1 MTTRKHS
8 SRKINTVTFIFSNR
22 PSPTASLV
30 SRPASKRNERT
41 AIESIMMSPDSNDLS
56 PRMGLSMED
65 IGESLSPFGNR
76 NLDFNININNNNNNT
91 AGVGVGSASSPT
103 TGTMGAPSVLAIKE
117 EDLWLFSD
125 TLGQALD
132 GADKTLEGLEADREL
147 LPSAILRK
155 CHEFADGLGSLAGEL
170 EGQSL
175 QERKLLA
182 GAIKDDLRL
191 FDEEREKHLRRLSS
205 LPAAS
210 SRNANTIVGNGNSAG
225 EVKDEDIIQ
234 ALSGASTL
242 LRDVETAFREIGNDE
257 AEEIADAALVMA
269 RLFILSL
276 QNIHS
281 NLVKQLTLSG
291 NDPNDI
297 QGKQSNNRST
307 AWIEELSNDDGD
319 DNVINDN
326 NDDDDASNNK
336 ENRPSGER
344 RRTTR
349 RYQQRR
355 MRVLWPP
362 LGPKVDTAMAWTRE
376 EATKRPFLAVA
387 LGLTLWPVAIST
399 ALVGTSVAL
408 IDGAF
413 QDTYERFREG
423 PWISVV
429 EESAAQAYQA
439 SRLTVA
445 TGKLVGKQ
453 SLRVAARQ
461 IERRGGL
468 QLVVQDLG
476 GMALDK
482 ITHPIDTIGKIWD
495 GVHWGFG
502 VVKDATDGFV
512 SMRRESQEDSL
523 I

>member
-1 MTTRKHS
+1 
-8 SRKINTVTFIFSNR
+8 
-22 PSPTASLV
+22 
-30 SRPASKRNERT
+30 
-41 AIESIMMSPDSNDLS
+41 MSPDSNNALS
-56 PRMGLSMED
+56 PRMSLSMED
-65 IGESLSPFGNR
+65 IGDSLSFGNR
-76 NLDFNININNNNNNT
+76 NLDFNINVNIKT
-91 AGVGVGSASSPT
+91 GVVGPDSPT
-103 TGTMGAPSVLAIKE
+103 TGTMGPPVLAMAIKE

-175 QERKLLA
+175 DERKKLA

-210 SRNANTIVGNGNSAG
+210 SAKASDDTNNNTNMIVGN
-225 EVKDEDIIQ
+225 DEDILQ

-281 NLVKQLTLSG
+281 NLLKHLTSD
-291 NDPNDI
+291 NDPKGI
-297 QGKQSNNRST
+297 QGKQTNST
-307 AWIEELSNDDGD
+307 VWIEELSNDDGD
-319 DNVINDN
+319 NDN
-326 NDDDDASNNK
+326 NNDNDDDNDDDASNQEK
-336 ENRPSGER
+336 GPSGEG
-344 RRTTR
+344 RRTR
-349 RYQQRR
+349 RSYQQRR

-399 ALVGTSVAL
+399 TLLGTSVSL

-413 QDTYERFREG
+413 QNTYERFREG

-439 SRLTVA
+439 SRLTVV

-453 SLRVAARQ
+453 SLRVVARQ

-502 VVKDATDGFV
+502 MVKDATDDFV
-512 SMRRESQEDSL
+512 SMRQESQENSL